1 MTPLAHEWV
10 DKAEGD
16 PATATRELGATDRPN
31 YDAVCFHAQ
40 QCAEKYLKAILQE
53 KRIRSPK
60 THDLVELALLAA
72 AIDPSWT
79 ESSDRLELLTEFAV
93 DLRYPGAAADKAT
106 AADAVETAREVR
118 ARARSLLGIQD

>member
-16 PATATRELGATDRPN
+16 LATATRELRATDRPN

-53 KRIRSPK
+53 KLIRFPK
-60 THDLVELALLAA
+60 THDLVELAVLAA
-72 AIDPSWT
+72 AIDPSCA
-79 ESSDRLELLTEFAV
+79 EPSDRLELLTEFAV
-93 DLRYPGAAADKAT
+93 DLRYPGAVADRAT
-106 AADAVETAREVR
+106 ATDAVETARDVRGR
-118 ARARSLLGIQD
+118 ARLILEIRD